1 MDGALTAALYIE
13 CTDELPSKLENL
25 YNRGTIE
32 RIYYNNPCQ
41 LLRHRSVGPHE
52 NPTK

>member
-1 MDGALTAALYIE
+1 MDGALTDALYIE

-32 RIYYNNPCQ
+32 RIYYNNPTTRANC
-41 LLRHRSVGPHE
+41 SDTGV
-52 NPTK
+52 